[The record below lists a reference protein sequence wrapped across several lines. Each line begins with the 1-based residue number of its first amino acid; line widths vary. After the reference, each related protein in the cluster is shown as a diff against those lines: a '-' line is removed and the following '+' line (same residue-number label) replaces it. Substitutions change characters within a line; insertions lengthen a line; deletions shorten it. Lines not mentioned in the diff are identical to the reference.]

1 MLRRTRKEFLLSLR
15 HLLSATDR
23 GISLAESCPD
33 KEDKEVQDLPLHSK
47 ISSSSSSRSSIPSR
61 FRSLPLLR
69 CPSSRS
75 RQPNRQTSPVPP
87 PHIPRD
93 LL

>member
-1 MLRRTRKEFLLSLR
+1 MLRRTRKESLLNLR

-33 KEDKEVQDLPLHSK
+33 KEDKEARDLPLHSK
-47 ISSSSSSRSSIPSR
+47 ILSSSSSRSIPSR
-61 FRSLPLLR
+61 FRNLPLLR

-75 RQPNRQTSPVPP
+75 HQPNRQTSLAPP
-87 PHIPRD
+87 PHIPRA